1 MRSGVQGADNDRVL
15 YWPLAIAIGCPVICI
30 LAWSDTFLVQLI
42 CGPFTPFV
50 TFVSL
55 IIDAAA
61 CKSGGVVCSLAWITG
76 PFILAGLLSLIIG
89 PLAFGVWLGA
99 GVVVP
104 LIAVMEGV
112 ERGFKHSWRR
122 LLSIVILPLVSL
134 VALYNVEFFWRA
146 GHTAGDYVY
155 LLARYPGYMAE
166 VAQLPADEP
175 RFKVWQRY
183 FYGPCG
189 TGIAYDESGALV
201 FHTRWVTDERIGT
214 VEVEY
219 VSRAFGHFY
228 FVLTC

>member
-1 MRSGVQGADNDRVL
+1 MV
-15 YWPLAIAIGCPVICI
+15 
-30 LAWSDTFLVQLI
+30 
-42 CGPFTPFV
+42 
-50 TFVSL
+50 
-55 IIDAAA
+55 
-61 CKSGGVVCSLAWITG
+61 
-76 PFILAGLLSLIIG
+76 
-89 PLAFGVWLGA
+89 
-99 GVVVP
+99 
-104 LIAVMEGV
+104 
-112 ERGFKHSWRR
+112 
-122 LLSIVILPLVSL
+122 LPLVSL

-166 VAQLPADEP
+166 VAKLPADEP

-201 FHTRWVTDERIGT
+201 FHTRWITDERIGT